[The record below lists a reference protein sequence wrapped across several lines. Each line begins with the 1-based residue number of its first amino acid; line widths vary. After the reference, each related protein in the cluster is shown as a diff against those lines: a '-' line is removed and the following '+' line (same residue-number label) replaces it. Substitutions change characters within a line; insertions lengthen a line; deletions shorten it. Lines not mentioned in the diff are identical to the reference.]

1 MMIHMQNRVM
11 KDMKAIT
18 ARAKGES
25 IVILY
30 RVLDRW
36 WVELEELKIWAN
48 TKLWSSLT

>member
-25 IVILY
+25 IVYYI
-30 RVLDRW
+30 V
-36 WVELEELKIWAN
+36 
-48 TKLWSSLT
+48 S